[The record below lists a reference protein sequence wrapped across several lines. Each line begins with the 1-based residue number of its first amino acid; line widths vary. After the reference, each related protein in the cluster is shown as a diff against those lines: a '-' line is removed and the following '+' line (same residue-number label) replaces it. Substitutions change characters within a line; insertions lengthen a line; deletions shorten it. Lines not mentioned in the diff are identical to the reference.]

1 MTIYFPLLL
10 LPSLSGTKLFLR
22 FCLTVEVV
30 CILLVELSEASTEFG
45 EFFSINAT
53 FISEKIS
60 YKSKVYDKHHF
71 SCYCD
76 KIGILLFISSIYTA
90 LTSSIPTYLN
100 NSIRWMCI
108 SEYCPYKN
116 ISTEFFVTNDFAA
129 S

>member
-1 MTIYFPLLL
+1 MVIGLLSFKLVVTIYFPLLL

-76 KIGILLFISSIYTA
+76 KIGILLFIFLAVFTQ
-90 LTSSIPTYLN
+90 L
-100 NSIRWMCI
+100 
-108 SEYCPYKN
+108 
-116 ISTEFFVTNDFAA
+116 
-129 S
+129 